1 MYKVGNYGLIIITII
16 IPYMLR
22 ISTICRSSCKIIL
35 TSMHKENREKNKE
48 TESHEG
54 VKNE

>member
-1 MYKVGNYGLIIITII
+1 MCKHWTG
-16 IPYMLR
+16 
-22 ISTICRSSCKIIL
+22 SSYKIIL
-35 TSMHKENREKNKE
+35 TSMRKENREKNNE